1 MADASTPLSP
11 RKSGPSG
18 PALAP
23 STSRG
28 CCRRRPFS
36 KVPLSAFSDYELHD
50 SVTRK
55 PIRLHNLCIDRP
67 IVLVFLR
74 RLGCQLCRLRAAEI
88 EAARPAIEQ
97 AGCYVVCI
105 TFEYLGEGSD
115 SDNSWARSQC
125 WNGAL
130 LTDPTKE
137 LYTTLFKRK
146 GFWDNFYGVFD
157 VSTKRIK
164 EAAKRGLADG
174 SNYNGDGFMLGG
186 LIVVDRYNPRTGQRL
201 SQGQVL
207 DMDSNDSSSIDVS
220 SSNKMGDII
229 LDHRSEFFGD
239 DYPVPE
245 LLSLLRKARS
255 PFARAGEP
263 IEPVRDAGVW
273 KNKKRISGGKGTI
286 DISCAS
292 PHCLAR

>member
-11 RKSGPSG
+11 RKSVPSST
-18 PALAP
+18 P
-23 STSRG
+23 SSNRN

-55 PIRLHNLCIDRP
+55 PIRLHNLCADRP

-88 EAARPAIEQ
+88 DAARPAIEQ

-137 LYTTLFKRK
+137 LYTTLFRRK

-164 EAAKRGLADG
+164 EAAKRGLAEG

-186 LIVVDRYNPRTGQRL
+186 LIVVDRYIARGGQRL
-201 SQGQVL
+201 SQGQII
-207 DMDSNDSSSIDVS
+207 DMDSDERSTSIDLS
-220 SSNKMGDII
+220 SQNKMGDII

-239 DYPVPE
+239 DFPISE
-245 LLSLLRKARS
+245 LLPILRKARS
-255 PFARAGEP
+255 PFARSGEP
-263 IEPVRDAGVW
+263 LEPVRDAGVW
-273 KNKKRISGGKGTI
+273 KNKKRISGGKGPI
-286 DISCAS
+286 DVSCAS

>member
-11 RKSGPSG
+11 RKSVPSV
-18 PALAP
+18 
-23 STSRG
+23 TYSRN

-36 KVPLSAFSDYELHD
+36 RIPLSAFSDYVLHD
-50 SVTRK
+50 AVTRK
-55 PIRLHNLCIDRP
+55 PIPLYKLCLDRP

-97 AGCYVVCI
+97 AGCYVVAI

-115 SDNSWARSQC
+115 SDNSWSRSQC
-125 WNGAL
+125 WNGPL

-137 LYTTLFKRK
+137 LYRTLFKRK
-146 GFWDNFYGVFD
+146 GFFDNFYGVFD

-174 SNYNGDGFMLGG
+174 SNYSGDGFMLGG
-186 LIVVDRYNPRTGQRL
+186 LIVVDRYTARGVKRP
-201 SQGQVL
+201 SQGQIL
-207 DMDSNDSSSIDVS
+207 DMDSDIENSTNSSSE
-220 SSNKMGDII
+220 SNRLGDII

-239 DYPVPE
+239 DYPVSD
-245 LLSLLRKARS
+245 LLILLRKAKS
-255 PFARAGEP
+255 PFAKSGEP
-263 IEPVRDAGVW
+263 LEPIRDAGVW
-273 KNKKRISGGKGTI
+273 KNKKRIGVKANV
-286 DISCAS
+286 DKACAS
-292 PHCLAR
+292 PHCLAMD